1 MGRAEHFHRTVF
13 RTPARLGAAGGRNFR
28 DAVLELSGRE
38 FRVGAGVGGG
48 AVAVR
53 RRDRADRRMAVAH
66 GLKRRGNSPRLPAK
80 NTSHCRAGAKT
91 LLIVAATTP
100 ASGNPQRKSSS
111 QRRTS
116 AMELTRRHALT
127 GAATIAAAPLL
138 PSMPARAAAPAA
150 DKQAPSFY
158 RYKVGDIQ
166 VTVVSDGRNTFP
178 LEESFITNAKKE
190 EVNAALEK
198 AFLPRDIMTIYFAPL
213 VLNTGGKVV
222 VVDTGNG
229 PIAKV
234 NSKGAAGQFA
244 DNMAAAGFDPKAVD
258 MVVISHF
265 HTDHVNGLLT
275 ADGTPAFP
283 NAEVLVPATEWKF
296 WMDDGEMSRA
306 PAARMQGLFKNNR
319 NVFEAGLKKKVTP
332 YEWGKEVAPGLL
344 AVESVGH
351 TPGHTSYVLS
361 SGSGK
366 VFIQSD
372 VTNNPNPFAT
382 NPGWHAFFDQDGDVA
397 EKTRR
402 QIYDMVAVEKLQVQ
416 GFHYPFPGLG
426 HVEKDGSGYRV
437 VSAPWNPVI

>member
-1 MGRAEHFHRTVF
+1 
-13 RTPARLGAAGGRNFR
+13 
-28 DAVLELSGRE
+28 
-38 FRVGAGVGGG
+38 
-48 AVAVR
+48 
-53 RRDRADRRMAVAH
+53 
-66 GLKRRGNSPRLPAK
+66 
-80 NTSHCRAGAKT
+80 
-91 LLIVAATTP
+91 
-100 ASGNPQRKSSS
+100 
-111 QRRTS
+111 
-116 AMELTRRHALT
+116 MELTRRHALAGV
-127 GAATIAAAPLL
+127 GAAAGIAAAPLL
-138 PSMPARAAAPAA
+138 PAISADAAAPVA

-166 VTVVSDGRNTFP
+166 VTVVSDGKNVFK
-178 LEESFITNAKKE
+178 LEDSFIVNAKKA

-198 AFLPRDIMTIYFAPL
+198 AFLPPDMFTIYFAPL
-213 VLNTGGKVV
+213 VLNTGGKLVV
-222 VVDTGNG
+222 IDTGNG
-229 PIAKV
+229 ALAKA
-234 NSKGAAGQFA
+234 NTKGANGLFA
-244 DNMAAAGFDPKAVD
+244 ENMAAAGFDPKAVD

-306 PAARMQGLFKNNR
+306 PAGRMAGLFKNNR
-319 NVFEAGLKKKVTP
+319 NIFEVGLKKKVTP

-344 AVESVGH
+344 AVETVGH

-397 EKTRR
+397 EETRR
-402 QIYDMVAVEKLQVQ
+402 RIYDMVAVEKLQVQ

-437 VSAPWNPVI
+437 IPAPWNPVL